1 MYLIHSI
8 RRPAG
13 ILLWLA
19 GALPA
24 SLIAAAPAALA
35 TPRPK
40 PPGWNKHRPLPAHV
54 HAAVTGGMPGW
65 QITLIAAAAALV
77 AAALAVMVYRARSA
91 RRRATVSAA

>member
-19 GALPA
+19 GTLLA
-24 SLIAAAPAALA
+24 SLI
-35 TPRPK
+35 
-40 PPGWNKHRPLPAHV
+40 
-54 HAAVTGGMPGW
+54 
-65 QITLIAAAAALV
+65 